1 VPRAEAAP
9 AKLNLFLHVTGRRED
24 GYHLLDS
31 LAVFAALADTVT
43 TAWADALTL
52 AVTGPFAAAAGGGD
66 DNLVLR
72 AARALSPRHGA
83 SLTLEKM
90 IPVAAGLGGGS
101 SDAAAALRLL
111 ARLWRL
117 PPATP
122 ALAVTLGADV
132 PVCLSPA
139 PQRMQGIGEVLAPA
153 PALPPGLGL
162 VLANPRVPL
171 ATPPVFRARS
181 GPFDA
186 PAALPARFADAADLA
201 AFLATT
207 RNGLEEAAVSL
218 CPPIAAV
225 RAACAALPGALLA
238 RMSGSG
244 PTCFALFAT
253 VAEAQSAARLLIA
266 REPGWWAWGGGLYR
280 EGEAGL

>member
-1 VPRAEAAP
+1 MFASLADRVSAAP
-9 AKLNLFLHVTGRRED
+9 AA
-24 GYHLLDS
+24 S
-31 LAVFAALADTVT
+31 LS
-43 TAWADALTL
+43 L
-52 AVTGPFAAAAGGGD
+52 AVTGPFATEAGGGE

-72 AARALSPRHGA
+72 AARALGPGQA
-83 SLTLEKM
+83 AALALEKR

-111 ARLWRL
+111 SRLWAV

-122 ALAVTLGADV
+122 ALALTLGADV
-132 PVCLSPA
+132 PVCLAPA
-139 PQRMQGIGEVLAPA
+139 PARMQGIGEVLSPA

-186 PAALPARFADAADLA
+186 PATLPSRFADAADLA
-201 AFLATT
+201 GFLATT
-207 RNGLEEAAVSL
+207 RNGLEAAALSL
-218 CPPIAAV
+218 CPPISAV
-225 RAACAALPGALLA
+225 LAACAALPGALLA

-253 VAEAQSAARLLIA
+253 VAEAEAAAALLRQSK
-266 REPGWWAWGGGLYR
+266 PGWWAWGGGLYR
-280 EGEAGL
+280 EGQAGL